1 MAVPPRGSIQDV
13 VLQEMVQRERFE
25 TYQKQ
30 VYLGRML
37 ILLMGSATANVPQI
51 ARAEELLELAIFQ
64 TAYDP
69 REIRRQMEIVNAT
82 MKEEREKRL
91 RDARLLAK
99 VASYDQADETS
110 EDVFRN
116 VITKSNA

>member
-37 ILLMGSATANVPQI
+37 ILLMGSDTANVPQI

-69 REIRRQMEIVNAT
+69 REIRKQMEIVNTT
-82 MKEEREKRL
+82 MREEREKRL
-91 RDARLLAK
+91 KDARLLAK

-116 VITKSNA
+116 AITKSNT

>member
-1 MAVPPRGSIQDV
+1 LRGSIQDI

-25 TYQKQ
+25 EYQKHL
-30 VYLGRML
+30 YLGRV
-37 ILLMGSATANVPQI
+37 LMSLFGNETTNTQQI

-69 REIRRQMEIVNAT
+69 REIRKQMEIVNAAAQA
-82 MKEEREKRL
+82 EREKRL

-99 VASYDQADETS
+99 VASYDASNDDST
-110 EDVFRN
+110 DAFRN
-116 VITKSNA
+116 VLNKRDK

>member
-25 TYQKQ
+25 EYQKQ
-30 VYLGRML
+30 LYLGRML
-37 ILLMGSATANVPQI
+37 ILLMGSDTTNVPQI

-69 REIRRQMEIVNAT
+69 REIRRQMEIVNTT
-82 MKEEREKRL
+82 MREEREKRL

-99 VASYDQADETS
+99 VASYDQENEDETR
-110 EDVFRN
+110 VFRN
-116 VITKSNA
+116 TLKKH

>member
-1 MAVPPRGSIQDV
+1 
-13 VLQEMVQRERFE
+13 MVQRERFE

-30 VYLGRML
+30 LYLGRML
-37 ILLMGSATANVPQI
+37 ILLMGSDTTNVPQI

-69 REIRRQMEIVNAT
+69 REIRKQMEIVNAT
-82 MKEEREKRL
+82 MREERGKRL

-99 VASYDQADETS
+99 VANYDQSDETS
-110 EDVFRN
+110 EVSFRN
-116 VITKSNA
+116 AIVKSNKE